1 MLDEPSLGLAPIII
15 EQMFDRILELNR
27 RLELSL
33 LLVEQNSAMAL
44 EIADRA
50 YVIETGVISLSGPA
64 ATLLEDPRVREAYLG
79 G

>member
-1 MLDEPSLGLAPIII
+1 MLDEPSLGLAPIIV

-27 RLELSL
+27 RLELSV
-33 LLVEQNSAMAL
+33 LLVEQNSTMAL
-44 EIADRA
+44 EIADRG